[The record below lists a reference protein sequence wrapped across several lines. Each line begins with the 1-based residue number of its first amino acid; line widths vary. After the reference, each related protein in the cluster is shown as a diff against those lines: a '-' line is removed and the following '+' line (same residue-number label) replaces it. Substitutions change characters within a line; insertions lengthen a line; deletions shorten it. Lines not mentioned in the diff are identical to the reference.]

1 MITSI
6 IVLHILVC
14 IGLILIVLLQTGKG
28 ASMGAAFGG
37 ASQTLFGSAGPATFL
52 GRLTTIAAVIFMLT
66 SLSLA
71 YISTHR
77 QESKIIKGVVK
88 EEGRQS
94 TGEPVPPSKES
105 VPEIPPQE
113 K

>member
-1 MITSI
+1 
-6 IVLHILVC
+6 
-14 IGLILIVLLQTGKG
+14 
-28 ASMGAAFGG
+28 MGAAFGG

-71 YISTHR
+71 YISAHR
-77 QESKIIKGVVK
+77 QESKIIKGVVQ
-88 EEGRQS
+88 EESRQS
-94 TGEPVPPSKES
+94 ADKPVSPSKDS
-105 VPEIPPQE
+105 VPNIPPQE